1 MAARAAAER
10 TVDSLGLAAMASNS
24 VLQRD
29 SLLGAQFE
37 LNRKLAIFALSFND
51 GLDASVA
58 RAAGGLDQAQPSSPH
73 DITQTNWDALKLVD
87 DHQVEL
93 SITGDRF
100 ALEIAHACEWEIR
113 ELDGY
118 ISSLLGLSHTEH
130 ERNPLRAE
138 LIGQAMVRA
147 IEAVTDRAEVRKV
160 LATELGHALAAAM
173 RQTYADIVAQLRGAG
188 VKPIGLSARRP
199 PRAAALAVAGVGD
212 SGAAALQESRSQ
224 QFGRH
229 SQHGSGWDD
238 EADYHRDPRRP
249 PAAGNGRGSGGD
261 ASQSRH
267 GGYGGGYAGG
277 YSGGYGNG
285 VRAGFDDTTRGRSGG
300 QSMGQ
305 VDPVLMSVI
314 RRLNQGAGH
323 AAHTDDVAQAVAR
336 SRTAGQAGW
345 TPAGHGLAAWDEVAE
360 PNLIQVHR
368 EELRQAAHSGLDQM
382 VIDVI
387 ATLFDHILADA
398 KVPPQMARLIARL
411 QLPVLRAALGDPA
424 FFSARRHP
432 VRRLINRIA
441 SLASASDDL
450 ASAEGQALLQ
460 RVQELIQQI
469 VDGDLE
475 QLDTYAKALASL
487 ESFVAEQAQIHANGQ
502 AEELLAR
509 KEVQLA
515 QQQRFA
521 QELDS
526 ALANLPMADYLREFI
541 AQTWSRVIASAEQAH
556 GLDSAQVQRMRAAG
570 RELVMSVQPKGL
582 PAQRKVFLQQLPQ
595 LMKDLNQG
603 MDQIRWPDEDRRTF
617 FSKLLPAHAESLRG
631 QPMTTLEHNLLARR
645 IDTALATPLPNLADL
660 PPVTATVR
668 APGETPADVPVV
680 FTPAE
685 AQAVGL
691 IEESAIDWRAP
702 VDIDIAA
709 EPEISAADL
718 AVDGM
723 PAPEPVEPSCG
734 LSLADHVQIGFAYQ
748 MHLAGQWRKVRL
760 THVSAGRSFFV
771 FTHGAKQRSTVSVTY
786 RMLSRLCETRRLR
799 AFESAF
805 LLERATARARRQ
817 LAQLRPAA

>member
-1 MAARAAAER
+1 
-10 TVDSLGLAAMASNS
+10 
-24 VLQRD
+24 
-29 SLLGAQFE
+29 
-37 LNRKLAIFALSFND
+37 
-51 GLDASVA
+51 
-58 RAAGGLDQAQPSSPH
+58 
-73 DITQTNWDALKLVD
+73 
-87 DHQVEL
+87 
-93 SITGDRF
+93 
-100 ALEIAHACEWEIR
+100 
-113 ELDGY
+113 
-118 ISSLLGLSHTEH
+118 
-130 ERNPLRAE
+130 
-138 LIGQAMVRA
+138 MVRA
-147 IEAVTDRAEVRKV
+147 IEAVTDRADVRKV
-160 LATELGHALAAAM
+160 LGTELGHALADAM
-173 RQTYADIVAQLRGAG
+173 RQTYANIVADLRGAG
-188 VKPIGLSARRP
+188 VKPIGLSARRQP
-199 PRAAALAVAGVGD
+199 HHGALAAVAALAGAGD
-212 SGAAALQESRSQ
+212 SGAAPFQESRSP
-224 QFGRH
+224 QFVRH
-229 SQHGSGWDD
+229 SQHGNRWDD
-238 EADYHRDPRRP
+238 SPGYRGDPRRQP
-249 PAAGNGRGSGGD
+249 TPVGYGY
-261 ASQSRH
+261 
-267 GGYGGGYAGG
+267 GYGGFG
-277 YSGGYGNG
+277 
-285 VRAGFDDTTRGRSGG
+285 DTARGHSGG

-314 RRLNQGAGH
+314 RRLNQGVGH
-323 AAHTDDVAQAVAR
+323 AAHTDDMAYAVAR
-336 SRTAGQAGW
+336 SRAGGQAGW
-345 TPAGHGLAAWDEVAE
+345 TPAGHGLAAAGSGAAWDDAAE

-450 ASAEGQALLQ
+450 DSAEGQALLQ

-469 VDGDLE
+469 VDGDLD
-475 QLDTYAKALASL
+475 QIDVYAKALSSL
-487 ESFVAEQAQIHANGQ
+487 ESFVAEQAQMHANGQ

-509 KEVQLA
+509 KEVQIA

-521 QELDS
+521 QELDG
-526 ALANLPMADYLREFI
+526 ALASLPMADYLREFLG
-541 AQTWSRVIASAEQAH
+541 QTWSRVIASAEQAH
-556 GLDSAQVQRMRAAG
+556 GVDSAPAQRMRAAG

-603 MDQIRWPDEDRRTF
+603 MDQVRWPDEERRTF

-645 IDTALATPLPNLADL
+645 IDTALATPMPNLADL
-660 PPVTATVR
+660 PAVTATAR
-668 APGETPADVPVV
+668 AAGATPADVPVV

-685 AQAVGL
+685 AQVVGL
-691 IEESAIDWRAP
+691 IEESAVDWRAP

-723 PAPEPVEPSCG
+723 PAPEPVEPSRG

-771 FTHGAKQRSTVSVTY
+771 FSHGAKQRSTVSVTY
-786 RMLSRLCETRRLR
+786 RMLSRLCETQRLR

-817 LAQLRPAA
+817 LAQLRPVA

>member
-10 TVDSLGLAAMASNS
+10 TVDSLGLAAMASNN
-24 VLQRD
+24 VFQRD
-29 SLLGAQFE
+29 QLLGAQFE
-37 LNRKLAIFALSFND
+37 LNRKLAIFALSFNE

-58 RAAGGLDQAQPSSPH
+58 RAASGFGEPAVSSPH

-100 ALEIAHACEWEIR
+100 ALEISHACEWEIR

-118 ISSLLGLSHTEH
+118 ISSLLGLSFTEH

-147 IEAVTDRAEVRKV
+147 IEAVTDRADVRKV
-160 LATELGHALAAAM
+160 LGTELGHGLAAAM
-173 RQTYADIVAQLRGAG
+173 RQTYADIVTDMRGAG
-188 VKPIGLSARRP
+188 VKPIGLSARRQ
-199 PRAAALAVAGVGD
+199 PRQAALTGTGD
-212 SGAAALQESRSQ
+212 SGAAPLRESHSP

-229 SQHGSGWDD
+229 SQHGNGWDD
-238 EADYHRDPRRP
+238 APGYRGDPRRHP
-249 PAAGNGRGSGGD
+249 TPV
-261 ASQSRH
+261 
-267 GGYGGGYAGG
+267 
-277 YSGGYGNG
+277 GYGNG
-285 VRAGFDDTTRGRSGG
+285 HGCFGGGDGSGAGGGFGDTSRGRSDG

-314 RRLNQGAGH
+314 RRLNHGAGH
-323 AAHTDDVAQAVAR
+323 AAHTDDMAYAVAR
-336 SRTAGQAGW
+336 SRAGGQAGW
-345 TPAGHGLAAWDEVAE
+345 TPAGHGLAAAGSVAACDDAAE

-450 ASAEGQALLQ
+450 DSAEGQALLQ

-475 QLDTYAKALASL
+475 QLDVYAKSLSSL
-487 ESFVAEQAQIHANGQ
+487 ESFVAEQAQMHANGQ

-521 QELDS
+521 LELDG
-526 ALANLPMADYLREFI
+526 ALANLPMADYLREFL
-541 AQTWSRVIASAEQAH
+541 AQTWSRVIANAEQVH
-556 GLDSAQVQRMRAAG
+556 GLDGAPAQRMRAAG

-603 MDQIRWPDEDRRTF
+603 MDQVRWPDEDRRTF

-660 PPVTATVR
+660 PPVTAT
-668 APGETPADVPVV
+668 AHAPADVPVV

-709 EPEISAADL
+709 EPDISAADL

-723 PAPEPVEPSCG
+723 PAPEPVEPSHG
-734 LSLADHVQIGFAYQ
+734 KSLADHVQIGFAYQ
-748 MHLAGQWRKVRL
+748 MHLDGQWRKVRL

-771 FTHGAKQRSTVSVTY
+771 FSHGAKQRSTVSVTY
-786 RMLSRLCETRRLR
+786 RMLSRLCETQRLR

>member
-10 TVDSLGLAAMASNS
+10 TVDSLGLAAMASNN
-24 VLQRD
+24 VFQRD
-29 SLLGAQFE
+29 QLLGAQFE
-37 LNRKLAIFALSFND
+37 LNRKLAIFALSFNE

-58 RAAGGLDQAQPSSPH
+58 RAAGGFGAAQVSSPH

-118 ISSLLGLSHTEH
+118 ISSLLGLSQTEH

-147 IEAVTDRAEVRKV
+147 IEAVTDRADVRKV
-160 LATELGHALAAAM
+160 LGTELGHALADAM
-173 RQTYADIVAQLRGAG
+173 RQTYADIVADLRGAG
-188 VKPIGLSARRP
+188 VKPIGLSARRQ
-199 PRAAALAVAGVGD
+199 PRQAALAALAGAGD
-212 SGAAALQESRSQ
+212 SGAAPFQESRSP
-224 QFGRH
+224 QFVRH
-229 SQHGSGWDD
+229 SQHGNRWDD
-238 EADYHRDPRRP
+238 SPGYRGDPRRQP
-249 PAAGNGRGSGGD
+249 TPVGY
-261 ASQSRH
+261 
-267 GGYGGGYAGG
+267 GYGGFG
-277 YSGGYGNG
+277 
-285 VRAGFDDTTRGRSGG
+285 DTSRGRSGG

-314 RRLNQGAGH
+314 RRLNQGVGH
-323 AAHTDDVAQAVAR
+323 AAHTDDMAYAVAR
-336 SRTAGQAGW
+336 GRAGGQAGW
-345 TPAGHGLAAWDEVAE
+345 APAGHGLAAAGSGAAWDDAAE

-450 ASAEGQALLQ
+450 DSAEGQALLQ

-469 VDGDLE
+469 VDGDLD
-475 QLDTYAKALASL
+475 QIDVYAKALSSL
-487 ESFVAEQAQIHANGQ
+487 ESFVAEQAQMHANGQ

-509 KEVQLA
+509 KEVQIA

-521 QELDS
+521 QELDG
-526 ALANLPMADYLREFI
+526 ALASLPMADYLREFLG
-541 AQTWSRVIASAEQAH
+541 QTWSRVIASAEQAH
-556 GLDSAQVQRMRAAG
+556 GVDSAPAQRMRAAG

-603 MDQIRWPDEDRRTF
+603 MDQVRWPDEERRTF

-645 IDTALATPLPNLADL
+645 IDTALATPMPNLADL
-660 PPVTATVR
+660 PAVTATAR
-668 APGETPADVPVV
+668 AAGATPADVPVV

-685 AQAVGL
+685 AQVVGL
-691 IEESAIDWRAP
+691 IEESAVDWRAP

-748 MHLAGQWRKVRL
+748 MHLDGQWRKVRL

-771 FTHGAKQRSTVSVTY
+771 FSHGAKQRSTVSVTY
-786 RMLSRLCETRRLR
+786 RMLSRLCETQRLR

>member
-10 TVDSLGLAAMASNS
+10 TVDSLGLAAMASTN
-24 VLQRD
+24 VFQRD

-37 LNRKLAIFALSFND
+37 LNRKLAIFALSFNE

-58 RAAGGLDQAQPSSPH
+58 RAASGLGDAPASSPH
-73 DITQTNWDALKLVD
+73 DITATNWDALKLVD

-100 ALEIAHACEWEIR
+100 AMEIAHACEWEIR

-118 ISSLLGLSHTEH
+118 ISSLLGLSQTEH

-147 IEAVTDRAEVRKV
+147 VEAVTDRAEVRKV
-160 LATELGHALAAAM
+160 LGTELGHALAVAM
-173 RQTYADIVAQLRGAG
+173 RQTYADIVADLRGAG
-188 VKPIGLSARRP
+188 VKPIGLSPRRH
-199 PRAAALAVAGVGD
+199 PRHAALAGVGGGD
-212 SGAAALQESRSQ
+212 SGHAPFQDSAARQPSRASAPDSDWESLNRQ
-224 QFGRH
+224 V
-229 SQHGSGWDD
+229 
-238 EADYHRDPRRP
+238 ADPRRGQI
-249 PAAGNGRGSGGD
+249 PAAGYGRGRDGG
-261 ASQSRH
+261 AGQGRHPGFGNGAHLRH
-267 GGYGGGYAGG
+267 GLP
-277 YSGGYGNG
+277 SL
-285 VRAGFDDTTRGRSGG
+285 
-300 QSMGQ
+300 GQ
-305 VDPVLMSVI
+305 VDPVLMAVI
-314 RRLNQGAGH
+314 RRLNHGAGH
-323 AAHTDDVAQAVAR
+323 AAHTGDLDQAVAR
-336 SRTAGQAGW
+336 SRGG
-345 TPAGHGLAAWDEVAE
+345 GRAAWSPADQGQIADAETSAWGDAAE
-360 PNLIQVHR
+360 PNLIHVHR
-368 EELRQAAHSGLDQM
+368 EELRRAAHSGLDQM

-424 FFSARRHP
+424 FFSSRRHP
-432 VRRLINRIA
+432 VRRLVNRIA

-450 ASAEGQALLQ
+450 DSAEGQALLQ

-475 QLDTYAKALASL
+475 QLDVYAQTLSALEA
-487 ESFVAEQAQIHANGQ
+487 FVAEQARAHVHANGQ
-502 AEELLAR
+502 TDELLAR

-521 QELDS
+521 QELDG
-526 ALANLPMADYLREFI
+526 ALANLPMADYLRDFL
-541 AQTWSRVIASAEQAH
+541 AKTWSRVIASAEQVH
-556 GLDSAQVQRMRAAG
+556 GLDSSPAQRMRAAG

-582 PAQRKVFLQQLPQ
+582 PAQRKLFLQQLPQ

-603 MDQIRWPDEDRRTF
+603 MDQIRWPDEDRRAF
-617 FSKLLPAHAESLRG
+617 FAKLLPAHAESLRG

-645 IDTALATPLPNLADL
+645 IDTALATPLPNLSDL
-660 PPVTATVR
+660 PPVTAAVHP
-668 APGETPADVPVV
+668 PGAVPPELPLV

-691 IEESAIDWRAP
+691 IEESAVDWRAP
-702 VDIDIAA
+702 VGVDLAA

-718 AVDGM
+718 ALAGM
-723 PAPEPVEPSCG
+723 PAPEPVEPSRG

-748 MHLAGQWRKVRL
+748 MHLEGQWRKVRL

-771 FTHGAKQRSTVSVTY
+771 FSHGARQRNTVSVTY
-786 RMLSRLCETRRLR
+786 RVLSRLCETQRLR

-817 LAQLRPAA
+817 LAELRPPA

>member
-10 TVDSLGLAAMASNS
+10 TVDSLGLAAMASNN
-24 VLQRD
+24 VFQRD
-29 SLLGAQFE
+29 QLLGAQFE
-37 LNRKLAIFALSFND
+37 LNRKLAIFALSFNE

-58 RAAGGLDQAQPSSPH
+58 RAAGGFGEAQVSSPH

-160 LATELGHALAAAM
+160 LGTELGHALAGAM
-173 RQTYADIVAQLRGAG
+173 RQTYADIVAELRGAG
-188 VKPIGLSARRP
+188 VKPMGLSARRQP
-199 PRAAALAVAGVGD
+199 HHGALAAVAALAGAGD
-212 SGAAALQESRSQ
+212 SGAAPFQQSRSP
-224 QFGRH
+224 QFSHH
-229 SQHGSGWDD
+229 SQHGNGWDD
-238 EADYHRDPRRP
+238 APGYRGDPRRQP
-249 PAAGNGRGSGGD
+249 TPVGHGYGHGNGGFGD
-261 ASQSRH
+261 TSR
-267 GGYGGGYAGG
+267 
-277 YSGGYGNG
+277 S
-285 VRAGFDDTTRGRSGG
+285 RSGG

-305 VDPVLMSVI
+305 VDPALMSVI
-314 RRLNQGAGH
+314 RRLNQGVGH
-323 AAHTDDVAQAVAR
+323 AAHTDDMAYAVAR
-336 SRTAGQAGW
+336 SRAGGQAGW
-345 TPAGHGLAAWDEVAE
+345 APAGHGLASAGSVAAWDDGAE

-368 EELRQAAHSGLDQM
+368 DELRQAAHSGLDQM

-450 ASAEGQALLQ
+450 DSAEGQALLQ

-469 VDGDLE
+469 VDGDLD
-475 QLDTYAKALASL
+475 QIDVYAKSLVSL
-487 ESFVAEQAQIHANGQ
+487 ESFVAEQAQLHANGQ

-509 KEVQLA
+509 KEVQIA

-521 QELDS
+521 QEMDG
-526 ALANLPMADYLREFI
+526 ALASLPMADYLREFLG
-541 AQTWSRVIASAEQAH
+541 QTWSRVIASAEQAH
-556 GLDSAQVQRMRAAG
+556 GVDSAPAQRMRAAG

-603 MDQIRWPDEDRRTF
+603 MDQVRWPDEERRTF

-645 IDTALATPLPNLADL
+645 IDTALATPMPNLADL
-660 PPVTATVR
+660 PPVTASAR
-668 APGETPADVPVV
+668 AAGATPADVPVV

-691 IEESAIDWRAP
+691 VEESAVDWRAP
-702 VDIDIAA
+702 VDIDVAA

-723 PAPEPVEPSCG
+723 PAPEPVEPSRG

-748 MHLAGQWRKVRL
+748 MHLDGQWRKVRL

-771 FTHGAKQRSTVSVTY
+771 FSHGAKQRSTVSVTY
-786 RMLSRLCETRRLR
+786 RMLSRLCETQRLR